1 MRYMTGRRVV
11 RISIGLM
18 LMDAV
23 AYFGYM
29 GWRGSEELVHPPKP
43 KTVCRTPATLG
54 WAYEAINYN
63 RASDDELLARE
74 DDLAN
79 CSAPGETAGGD
90 VIASDGIRI
99 AGWWIPAAAEIGPDG
114 PTVVMVHGHGD
125 NKSGMLEY
133 AVFLHDRYNLVL
145 FDLRN
150 SGQSTGTLT
159 TQGSQEQHDLG
170 AILEWV
176 VEVKH
181 PAQLV
186 VFGQSMG
193 GHTAVNVV
201 AGDQRVEA
209 LILDS
214 THDRLRTAMVARIG
228 NAGYP
233 FGEVGYLAI
242 ALGSWIRSGEN
253 VLASDPIDAIV
264 RLGSRPVLLLQGGSD
279 RDVPPASADRMAGAA
294 AAAGV
299 DLELQVCEGAVHGR
313 LDETCPDD
321 YGRWLNGFLE
331 RVLASALPSG

>member
-1 MRYMTGRRVV
+1 MRRRVI
-11 RISIGLM
+11 RILIGLM
-18 LMDAV
+18 LMVAI

-29 GWRGSEELVHPPKP
+29 GWQGSEELVHPPNP
-43 KTVCRTPATLG
+43 NAACYTPATLG
-54 WAYEAINYN
+54 WAYEAINYD
-63 RASDDELLARE
+63 RTSDDELLTRE
-74 DDLAN
+74 DDLAH
-79 CSAPGETAGGD
+79 CSAPGQAADSE
-90 VIASDGIRI
+90 VMASDGIRI

-114 PTVVMVHGHGD
+114 PTVVIVHGYGD

-133 AVFLHDRYNLVL
+133 ATFLHDRYNLVL

-159 TQGSQEQHDLG
+159 TQGSQEQGDLA
-170 AILEWV
+170 AILDWV
-176 VEVKH
+176 VDVKQ

-201 AGDQRVEA
+201 AEDPRVEA

-214 THDRLRTAMVARIG
+214 THDRLSTAMVARIG

-233 FGEVGYLAI
+233 FGEVGYLPI

-253 VLASDPIDAIV
+253 VLASDPIDALI

-279 RDVPPASADRMAGAA
+279 RDVPPSSADRMAAA
-294 AAAGV
+294 TAAAGV
-299 DLELQVCEGAVHGR
+299 ELELRVCEGADHGR

-321 YGRWLNGFLE
+321 YGRWLNDFLE
-331 RVLASALPSG
+331 RVLASALPPREG

>member
-1 MRYMTGRRVV
+1 MRGRVI
-11 RISIGLM
+11 RIFIGLM
-18 LMDAV
+18 LIVAI

-29 GWRGSEELVHPPKP
+29 GWQGSEDLVHPPNP
-43 KTVCRTPATLG
+43 KTACQTPATLG
-54 WAYEAINYN
+54 WAYEAINYD
-63 RASDDELLARE
+63 RASDVDLLARE
-74 DDLAN
+74 DDLAH
-79 CSAPGETAGGD
+79 CSAPGQAAGSE
-90 VIASDGIRI
+90 VVASDGIRI

-114 PTVVMVHGHGD
+114 PAVVMVHGYGD

-133 AVFLHDRYNLVL
+133 AIFLHDRNNLVL

-159 TQGSQEQHDLG
+159 TQGSQEQGDLA
-170 AILEWV
+170 AILDWV
-176 VEVKH
+176 VDVKQ

-201 AGDQRVEA
+201 AEDQRVEA

-233 FGEVGYLAI
+233 FGEVGYLPI

-253 VLASDPIDAIV
+253 VLASDPINAVI

-279 RDVPPASADRMAGAA
+279 RDVPPSSADRIAA
-294 AAAGV
+294 AATAAGV
-299 DLELQVCEGAVHGR
+299 DLELQVCEGADHGR

-321 YGRWLNGFLE
+321 YGRWLNDFLE
-331 RVLASALPSG
+331 RVLTGALQPG

>member
-1 MRYMTGRRVV
+1 MRGRVI
-11 RISIGLM
+11 RIFIGLM
-18 LMDAV
+18 LIVAI

-29 GWRGSEELVHPPKP
+29 GWQGSEELVHPPNP
-43 KTVCRTPATLG
+43 RIACQTPATLG
-54 WAYEAINYN
+54 WAYEAINYD
-63 RASDDELLARE
+63 RASDDDLLARE
-74 DDLAN
+74 DDLAH
-79 CSAPGETAGGD
+79 CSAPGEVAGSE
-90 VIASDGIRI
+90 VVASDGIRI

-114 PTVVMVHGHGD
+114 PTVVIVHGYGD

-133 AVFLHDRYNLVL
+133 AAFLHDRYNLVL

-159 TQGSQEQHDLG
+159 TQGSQEQRDLA
-170 AILEWV
+170 AILDWV
-176 VEVKH
+176 VGVKR

-193 GHTAVNVV
+193 GHTAVNVAV
-201 AGDQRVEA
+201 EDERVEA

-214 THDRLRTAMVARIG
+214 THDRLSTAMVARIG

-233 FGEVGYLAI
+233 FGEVGYLAV

-253 VLASDPIDAIV
+253 VLASDPIDAVV

-279 RDVPPASADRMAGAA
+279 RDVPPSSADRIAA
-294 AAAGV
+294 VATAAGV
-299 DLELQVCEGAVHGR
+299 DLELQVCEGADHGR

-321 YGRWLNGFLE
+321 YGRWLSDFLE
-331 RVLASALPSG
+331 RVLTGALQPA